1 MGLPLLAAADAA
13 QIASFLKNG
22 EPGAYKTALE
32 RGRALCSMEKEKRTA
47 LEEGVGIW
55 PENLSD
61 APFLGMD
68 EAASRIYPLF
78 LAEKEPASFSR
89 FGRYLHIQGMMAA
102 ELPRI
107 IRLLL

>member
-1 MGLPLLAAADAA
+1 
-13 QIASFLKNG
+13 
-22 EPGAYKTALE
+22 
-32 RGRALCSMEKEKRTA
+32 MEKEKRTA

-61 APFLGMD
+61 ASFLGMD

-89 FGRYLHIQGMMAA
+89 FGRYLHIQGMIAA

-107 IRLLL
+107 IRLLI